1 MKKKTKKIHKF
12 IKIIVT
18 QQYFKCEG
26 RIRIMLLRCYYFN
39 SKILEKK
46 KNTFFTK

>member
-1 MKKKTKKIHKF
+1 MKKPKKIHKF

-26 RIRIMLLRCYYFN
+26 RVCCYGATVSIVKF
-39 SKILEKK
+39 
-46 KNTFFTK
+46 